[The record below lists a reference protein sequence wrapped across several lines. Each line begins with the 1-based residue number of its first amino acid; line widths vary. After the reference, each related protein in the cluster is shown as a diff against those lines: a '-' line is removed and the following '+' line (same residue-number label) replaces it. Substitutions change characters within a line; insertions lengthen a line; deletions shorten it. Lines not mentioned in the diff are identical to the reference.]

1 MPGPLA
7 SLLDRFGSRPGWVIA
22 LDLILVYYLIYRVLR
37 AIRGTRA
44 AQMAVGIAL
53 VAAGFYAARRLELVS
68 VSWLLDNVLS
78 YLILIVIV
86 VFQADIRRA
95 LGRLGQGVMPTGR
108 ADDVGQVVD
117 EVAAAVAQLAR
128 ARRGAIIVLERE
140 ADLTGFVED
149 ATRLDAAL
157 SRQLLVALFVATA
170 DNELHDGAVVIGR
183 NRRIAVARA
192 LLPLSRAA
200 GLGPELGTRHRAAL
214 GITEDTDAIAVVVSE
229 ERGQVSVCF
238 HGRVARDLDGQ
249 TLRRALLELYGGG
262 GAAALAAAEVGAA
275 VATLGRE
282 RAAEGS

>member
-22 LDLILVYYLIYRVLR
+22 IDLLLVYYLIYRVLR

-53 VAAGFYAARRLELVS
+53 LAAGFYAARRLELVS

-95 LGRLGQGVMPTGR
+95 LGRIGQGVMPSGR

-157 SRQLLVALFVATA
+157 SRQLLVTLFVATA

-275 VATLGRE
+275 VASLGRE
-282 RAAEGS
+282 RALEGS